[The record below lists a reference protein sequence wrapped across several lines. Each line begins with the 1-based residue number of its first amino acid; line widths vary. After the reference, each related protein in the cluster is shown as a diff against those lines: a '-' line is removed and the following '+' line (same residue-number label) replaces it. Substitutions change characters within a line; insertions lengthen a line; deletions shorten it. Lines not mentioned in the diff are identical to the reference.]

1 MNTKNRTSSKPRSV
15 PKAYFA
21 FGFGILALG
30 FSAIF
35 VRAADAPGTVTAFYR
50 MAIGSALVV
59 LPFLNQARREP
70 VSQKKGAIWLAI
82 LGGVFF
88 GLDLSF
94 WSTGIVMSGA
104 SIPTLMANTAPVWV
118 GLGALF
124 IFREKQRKNF
134 WVGLLVAMVG
144 AAIILGQDFSLAA
157 NIGIGSALG
166 LCAAVFYGA
175 YYLVTQRA
183 RAHVRTLPYFWITTT
198 SSAVFLFVVNFIFG
212 HSLIDYDKSTYLN
225 FLGIGVLV
233 QVFGWLAINYAQGFF
248 SAPIIAATLLAQPVL
263 TAILAWLFFG
273 EAFTPWQIIGGIAV
287 IGGVYLVHRS
297 RTGIGEKP
305 SPVSGPSPSDGKR
318 TAKAL
323 KTLD

>member
-1 MNTKNRTSSKPRSV
+1 MPR
-15 PKAYFA
+15 AYLA
-21 FGFGILALG
+21 FGIGILALG

-70 VSQKKGAIWLAI
+70 VGQTKGAIWLAI
-82 LGGVFF
+82 LGGIFF

-94 WSTGIVMSGA
+94 WTTGIVMSGA
-104 SIPTLMANTAPVWV
+104 AIPTLMANTAPVWV

-124 IFREKQRKNF
+124 IFREKQHNNF
-134 WVGLLVAMVG
+134 WVGLLVAMLG
-144 AAIILGQDFSLAA
+144 AAIILSQDFSRAA

-183 RAHVRTLPYFWITTT
+183 RIHIRTLPYFWITTT
-198 SSAVFLFVVNFIFG
+198 SSAVFLFIANLIFR
-212 HSLIDYDKSTYLN
+212 HSFIDYDKATFLN
-225 FLGIGVLV
+225 FLGVGVLV
-233 QVFGWLAINYAQGFF
+233 QVSGWLAINYAQGYF

-263 TAILAWLFFG
+263 TAFLAWLFFG
-273 EAFTPWQIIGGIAV
+273 EAFTPWQIVGGIAV

-297 RTGIGEKP
+297 RAEIP
-305 SPVSGPSPSDGKR
+305 
-318 TAKAL
+318 
-323 KTLD
+323 